1 MTAPY
6 RAAITGLGAYLPE
19 KILTNAEI
27 EKIVDTSDEWI
38 RTRTG
43 IRERRIAAKDQ
54 ATSDLAL
61 PAAQEALKNAGLT
74 PKDLDLIIVATT
86 SPDMLFPS
94 ASCFLQAKLG
104 ATCGAFDLAAA
115 CSGFAYALSVAEGFV
130 KSGIHMNVLV
140 VGAETIT
147 RFVDW
152 KDRSTCVLF
161 GDGAGAAVVSRSR
174 DGHGILA
181 SHLGADGTQS
191 EILQIPAGGSRMPPS
206 AESVANGLHYIRM
219 DGRALFKI
227 AVKTMEQAV
236 LKVLE
241 HEKLH
246 VKDINCL
253 IPHQANNRILQAVA
267 ERLEIPS
274 EKVFINVDRYGNM
287 SSAST
292 VIALYEA
299 VKSGVVKKGD
309 YVVLVAFGGGLT
321 WGASLLKW

>member
-321 WGASLLKW
+321 WGASLIKW